1 MKRKAENSM
10 EPIVS
15 SKSQKRKKIYEAAK
29 SVLICVLCVS
39 SIYMAYKVIDMHSNS
54 GVMESSF
61 WFTGSDPERVMS
73 SELTTEN
80 ILKTFLDYSKPELV
94 IVNRGE
100 NRGELKMGHDGYDRT
115 MDFINKVMQSIHSA
129 GAEYS
134 KVSSDAVRKNLMMAN
149 SIYIKYPYAR
159 LSEMDAR
166 FFQIKDSSFAKN
178 AATYSE
184 AFLLPDIASER
195 VVVFVISK
203 DNPEEML
210 RIQTESFAATLSEII
225 NDLEYINTKEYA
237 FAAELNLDKT
247 GEDGNGSST
256 TLDSMIAIPLNTKIT
271 NSVLCDVPWEYA
283 NALKFTQTTDFSAGF
298 MDIFNYNPNTIR
310 QYAAKDGTLTFV
322 SGKGTLSMHPDGVLE
337 YKALDQSEGIMFSSG
352 ANMRS
357 DDLYTSAA
365 GVIKIVK
372 KILNLCYSSFL
383 DEKTDIRFT
392 RITKQTDGDI
402 HFCLDYFV
410 NGYRVKMK
418 NGCAID
424 AKVHSGM
431 LTEMKMHIATF
442 KVLDKETENK
452 SLINAIDDFFA
463 NGRQNKKVADAGLV
477 YELSGEGNEMITR
490 WEIRGEQ
497 EE

>member
-1 MKRKAENSM
+1 MKRKAENTTETM
-10 EPIVS
+10 VS
-15 SKSQKRKKIYEAAK
+15 SKSQKRKKIYEAIK
-29 SVLICVLCVS
+29 SVSIFILCVS

-54 GVMESSF
+54 GVMETSF

-73 SELTTEN
+73 SEFTTEN

-100 NRGELKMGHDGYDRT
+100 NRGELKMEHDGYDKT

-134 KVSSDAVRKNLMMAN
+134 KVSSDAVRKNLMVAN

-159 LSEMDAR
+159 LPEMDAR
-166 FFQIKDSSFAKN
+166 FFQIKDSGFAKN
-178 AATYSE
+178 ASIYSE

-195 VVVFVISK
+195 VAVFVVSK

-225 NDLEYINTKEYA
+225 NSLDYINTKEYA
-237 FAAELNLDKT
+237 FAAELNLDKA
-247 GEDGNGSST
+247 GENDNGVST
-256 TLDSMIAIPLNTKIT
+256 ILDSMIAIPLNKKIT

-283 NALKFTQTTDFSAGF
+283 NALKFTQATDFSTGL

-322 SGKGTLSMHPDGVLE
+322 SGKGTLSMRPDGVLE
-337 YKALDQSEGIMFSSG
+337 YKALDQSEGIAFSSG
-352 ANMRS
+352 NNMRS

-365 GVIKIVK
+365 GVIKTVK
-372 KILNLCYSSFL
+372 KILNLCYSSSL
-383 DEKTDIRFT
+383 DGKTDIRFT
-392 RITKQTDGDI
+392 KITKQAEGDI
-402 HFCLDYFV
+402 RFCMDYFV
-410 NGYRVKMK
+410 NGYRVTMK
-418 NGCAID
+418 DGCAID
-424 AKVHSGM
+424 AKVHGGV
-431 LTEMKMHIATF
+431 LTEMKMHIAVF
-442 KVLDKETENK
+442 KTLDKETENK
-452 SLINAIDDFFA
+452 PLINAIDDFYV
-463 NGRQNKKVADAGLV
+463 NGGQNKKVAEAGLV
-477 YELSGEGNEMITR
+477 YELSGEGNEMTTR
-490 WEIRGEQ
+490 WEIRGGQ